1 MKVSKKDT
9 EKRIARFENA
19 CRKSGA
25 KLTHQRIEIF
35 REVAQTLEH
44 PDVEKVFEGVRKRMP
59 TISLDTV
66 YRTLWWLK
74 DLGLVTT
81 LGPSRERVRFD
92 ANLNNHHH
100 FICTR
105 CGLTR
110 DFFSDELDSL
120 DLPDSVLSIGL
131 PQKTQVEVKGI
142 CLKCAPNEE
151 PVAIKKERRQ

>member
-9 EKRIARFENA
+9 EKRIARFEKA
-19 CRKSGA
+19 CKKSGA

-66 YRTLWWLK
+66 YRALWWLK
-74 DLGLVTT
+74 DLGLVST
-81 LGPSRERVRFD
+81 LGQFRERVRFD

-100 FICTR
+100 FVCTR

-120 DLPDSVLSIGL
+120 ELPDSVLSIGL
-131 PQKTQVEVKGI
+131 PKKTQVEVKGI
-142 CLKCAPNEE
+142 CLKCAPRVK